1 MPFTFGQINH
11 MMMQKVKIEKF
22 KVIGISVRTYNI
34 NYQAQQDIG
43 LLWQSL
49 FSENIINKIPNKES
63 TDIYCVYT
71 NFEGDLTLP
80 YDTILGCKVSSLED
94 IPDGMVGHQIEGSSY
109 IQHLANGNVNE
120 GVVARAWAEIWEKDF
135 NRSYTSGFDVYGDK
149 ARNPE
154 DAEVD
159 IFVAVKR

>member
-1 MPFTFGQINH
+1 MC
-11 MMMQKVKIEKF
+11 
-22 KVIGISVRTYNI
+22 
-34 NYQAQQDIG
+34 D
-43 LLWQSL
+43 
-49 FSENIINKIPNKES
+49 
-63 TDIYCVYT
+63 DIYCIYT

-94 IPDGMVGHQIEGSSY
+94 IPDGMVGHQVKGSSY
-109 IQHLANGNVNE
+109 VQHLTKGNVSD

-135 NRSYTSGFDVYGDK
+135 NRSYTSDFDVYGDK